1 MKAKTKLVVCNALFV
16 GLISLLGSLPV
27 SFPTS
32 IQAAIP
38 NLYAGGIGFAL
49 AFLSQIR
56 TFLEKE
62 ISDEEKVE
70 LKAIQ
75 DKYIDESEKVA
86 RVERHKK
93 RKTPPR
99 MFGIVFP
106 VCW

>member
-32 IQAAIP
+32 LQAALP
-38 NLYAGGIGFAL
+38 NLYAGAIGFSL

-62 ISDEEKVE
+62 ISDEEK
-70 LKAIQ
+70 A
-75 DKYIDESEKVA
+75 KVNA
-86 RVERHKK
+86 MKEHHKK
-93 RKTPPR
+93 KKSPPKL
-99 MFGIVFP
+99 MFGIVIP